1 MELHMFTERLDRVE
15 LYYFDYGNSGFFCTT
30 DCPPQL
36 SSDYLAQQT
45 TDCATKFWAEF
56 YGSIHIAVA
65 IVIAFVLQTFRFL
78 MYSIVRPTLVGFM
91 QIVADYGVKPFLTV
105 LFNGYLQPPLIL
117 GLNVLN
123 SMADTLEPVART
135 VASFARPLIEV
146 CRACRLVEITHYHQ
160 SANEEAVGSAEEG
173 NTKVLENVAVE
184 SEEV

>member
-1 MELHMFTERLDRVE
+1 MFVYIERLDRVE
-15 LYYFDYGNSGFFCTT
+15 LYYFDHGDSGYFCTT

-65 IVIAFVLQTFRFL
+65 VCIAFVLQTFRFL
-78 MYSIVRPTLVGFM
+78 MYSIVRPMLVGSI
-91 QIVADYGVKPFLTV
+91 QIVSDYGVKPLLTV
-105 LFNGYLQPPLIL
+105 LFNGILQPPLIL

-123 SMADTLEPVART
+123 SMADMLEPLART
-135 VASFARPLIEV
+135 FSRFVRPLVEV
-146 CRACRLVEITHYHQ
+146 CRAFRLVEICHYHQ
-160 SANEEAVGSAEEG
+160 QNNMEEGIIGGEEVNEE
-173 NTKVLENVAVE
+173 NVDGVQLQ